1 MKINKVAEILFN
13 YDLNNPIV
21 YSIIMIEDMQ
31 RWTDESEWETLKSV
45 KQLVKN
51 LKYLEKKY
59 NTKFDYESLKS
70 LKKRVFKNTDFFSI
84 SNILIKQFI
93 NTFKDLF
100 KNPKKVLSKYEIYW
114 LSINDY
120 YCF

>member
-1 MKINKVAEILFN
+1 MKINEVAEILFN

-21 YSIIMIEDMQ
+21 YSVIMIDDMQ
-31 RWTDESEWETLKSV
+31 RWTDEGEWETLKSV

-59 NTKFDYESLKS
+59 NTKFDYESLKF
-70 LKKRVFKNTDFFSI
+70 LKKRDFKNTDFYNI
-84 SNILIKQFI
+84 SNVLINQFI

-100 KNPKKVLSKYEIYW
+100 ENPKKVLSKYEIY
-114 LSINDY
+114 
-120 YCF
+120 

>member
-13 YDLNNPIV
+13 YDLDNPIV

-70 LKKRVFKNTDFFSI
+70 LKKRDFKDTDFFSI

-100 KNPKKVLSKYEIYW
+100 ENPKKVLSKYEIYW
-114 LSINDY
+114 LSVNNY
-120 YCF
+120 NCF

>member
-1 MKINKVAEILFN
+1 MKINEVAEILFN

-21 YSIIMIEDMQ
+21 YSVIMIDDMQ
-31 RWTDESEWETLKSV
+31 RWTDEGEWETLKSV

-59 NTKFDYESLKS
+59 NTKFDYESLKF
-70 LKKRVFKNTDFFSI
+70 LKKRD
-84 SNILIKQFI
+84 FI

-100 KNPKKVLSKYEIYW
+100 ENPKKVLSKYEIFW
-114 LSINDY
+114 LFINNY
-120 YCF
+120 HCF

>member
-1 MKINKVAEILFN
+1 MKINKVAEILFD
-13 YDLNNPIV
+13 YDLDNPIV

-70 LKKRVFKNTDFFSI
+70 LKKRDFKDTDFFSI

-100 KNPKKVLSKYEIYW
+100 ENPKKVLSKYEIYW
-114 LSINDY
+114 LFVNDC

>member
-51 LKYLEKKY
+51 LKYL
-59 NTKFDYESLKS
+59 FM
-70 LKKRVFKNTDFFSI
+70 
-84 SNILIKQFI
+84 
-93 NTFKDLF
+93 
-100 KNPKKVLSKYEIYW
+100 
-114 LSINDY
+114 NDNS
-120 YCF
+120 FLL

>member
-1 MKINKVAEILFN
+1 MKINKVAEILFD

-70 LKKRVFKNTDFFSI
+70 LNNSNRLYRKNHIVYFYQKVYHYLFCYLDRVEYQLN
-84 SNILIKQFI
+84 NLIPLLLIF
-93 NTFKDLF
+93 
-100 KNPKKVLSKYEIYW
+100 
-114 LSINDY
+114 
-120 YCF
+120 

>member
-13 YDLNNPIV
+13 YDLDNPIV

-70 LKKRVFKNTDFFSI
+70 LKKRDFKDTDFFSI

-100 KNPKKVLSKYEIYW
+100 ENPKKVLSKYEIFW
-114 LSINDY
+114 LFINDY

>member
-21 YSIIMIEDMQ
+21 YSIIMIDDMQ

-70 LKKRVFKNTDFFSI
+70 LKKRDFKDTDFFSI

-100 KNPKKVLSKYEIYW
+100 ENLKKVLSKYEIFW
-114 LSINDY
+114 LSVNNY
-120 YCF
+120 NCF

>member
-1 MKINKVAEILFN
+1 MKINKVAEILFD

-31 RWTDESEWETLKSV
+31 RWTDEGEWETLKSV

-59 NTKFDYESLKS
+59 NTKFDYKSLKS
-70 LKKRVFKNTDFFSI
+70 LKKRDFKNTDFYNI
-84 SNILIKQFI
+84 SNILIDQFI

-100 KNPKKVLSKYEIYW
+100 KNPKEVLSKYEI
-114 LSINDY
+114 
-120 YCF
+120 C

>member
-70 LKKRVFKNTDFFSI
+70 LKKRDFKNTDFFSI

-100 KNPKKVLSKYEIYW
+100 ENPKKVLSKYEIYW
-114 LSINDY
+114 LSVNNY
-120 YCF
+120 NCF

>member
-13 YDLNNPIV
+13 YDLDNPIV

-31 RWTDESEWETLKSV
+31 RWTDEGEWETLKSV

-70 LKKRVFKNTDFFSI
+70 LKKRDFKDTDFFSI

-100 KNPKKVLSKYEIYW
+100 ENPKKVLSKYEIYW

>member
-45 KQLVKN
+45 K
-51 LKYLEKKY
+51 
-59 NTKFDYESLKS
+59 
-70 LKKRVFKNTDFFSI
+70 
-84 SNILIKQFI
+84 
-93 NTFKDLF
+93 
-100 KNPKKVLSKYEIYW
+100 
-114 LSINDY
+114 
-120 YCF
+120 

>member
-21 YSIIMIEDMQ
+21 YSIIMIDDMQ

-70 LKKRVFKNTDFFSI
+70 LKKRDFKDTDFFSI

-100 KNPKKVLSKYEIYW
+100 ENPKKVLSKYEIFW
-114 LSINDY
+114 LSVNNY
-120 YCF
+120 NCF

>member
-21 YSIIMIEDMQ
+21 YSVIMIDDMQ
-31 RWTDESEWETLKSV
+31 RWTDEGEWETLKSV

-51 LKYLEKKY
+51 LKYLEEKY

-70 LKKRVFKNTDFFSI
+70 LKKKDFKNTDFFSI

-100 KNPKKVLSKYEIYW
+100 KNPKEVLSKYEICW
-114 LSINDY
+114 LPVNNY

>member
-1 MKINKVAEILFN
+1 MKINEVAEILFN

-21 YSIIMIEDMQ
+21 YSVIMIDDMQ
-31 RWTDESEWETLKSV
+31 RWTDEGEWETLKSV

-70 LKKRVFKNTDFFSI
+70 LKKRDFKNTDFYNI
-84 SNILIKQFI
+84 SNVLINQFI